1 MWWPI
6 VLLQSPTRFLFIL
19 SEPRRRPLSK
29 QALYILDFSTVKTPS
44 NHFKHQRV
52 NIHWTS
58 LVYPWLPHS
67 EDLFQTISRSSIKG
81 WTSNMYILHFIWY
94 HWNLE
99 QILNLISTKITRREY
114 CTNKLVRSQSLK
126 FLNDWSNLAS
136 GRHFFQIRKRPSQ
149 HKTFPILIKST
160 LLSQGTASTD
170 RNKLLIISR

>member
-6 VLLQSPTRFLFIL
+6 VLLQSPTPFSL
-19 SEPRRRPLSK
+19 RPLWAAAATS
-29 QALYILDFSTVKTPS
+29 VK
-44 NHFKHQRV
+44 
-52 NIHWTS
+52 TS

-67 EDLFQTISRSSIKG
+67 EDLFQTISSSSIKG
-81 WTSNMYILHFIWY
+81 WTSNMYILHFIWCY
-94 HWNLE
+94 HGNLE

-170 RNKLLIISR
+170 RNKLLNISR